1 MSANFGKNYKI
12 SRKLFLLLWIQIKHY
27 KMLSEKNITNFD
39 GLYGDVQGKYSSE
52 YIFLE
57 LIATRSQTFDWNI
70 KPHIHSNLFQVFIV
84 KKGSFSFQE
93 ETKAHQLEAPCI
105 LLIPPT
111 LLHGL
116 VYSPN
121 VEGYILTLSESI
133 IEDIFK
139 TSSSIWK
146 PLNR

>member
-1 MSANFGKNYKI
+1 
-12 SRKLFLLLWIQIKHY
+12 
-27 KMLSEKNITNFD
+27 MLSEKNITNFD